1 MALPESSLST
11 VCASVAQ
18 FVKDGVNATANHISV
33 YMGAPADVPQH
44 PSHHRLNLFFYRF
57 ETSGFNADVHPLD
70 PWRIRMFCLI
80 TAFGIDDGDVLAGEN
95 ELRILGE
102 VMRIFHEKPV
112 LDSVSVNGE
121 SVRLQVIFS
130 TVPAEQINQ
139 VWSTQ
144 GDTAYRPSVF
154 YEMALTPIMPSERR
168 SPPLL
173 VGSIG
178 QETRSGMASRF
189 APFGG
194 TASAPPA
201 QPMDVDIDNPQ
212 WIPAVC
218 WVNEGECQRSLAVE
232 SGTAFTPAVWVA
244 GDTTDTVEL
253 VWQVWTKDGWITQGS
268 PLTVTPFSTGID
280 PNHVP
285 SAIPGTFPEEL
296 TLPFTI
302 PDGVNAAQ
310 GLLYAQ
316 RTVTPVPDQPPVT
329 LRSEPLLLS
338 LYRSS

>member
-18 FVKDGVNATANHISV
+18 FVKDGVNATANHINV
-33 YMGAPADVPQH
+33 TMGAPADVPQH
-44 PSHHRLNLFFYRF
+44 HPHHRLNLFFYRF
-57 ETSGFNADVHPLD
+57 ESSAFDTDVHPLD

-80 TAFGIDDGDVLAGEN
+80 TAFGIDDDDVLAGEN

-112 LDSVSVNGE
+112 LDPVTVNGAT
-121 SVRLQVIFS
+121 VRLQVIFS
-130 TVPAEQINQ
+130 TVPAEQLNQ

-168 SPPLL
+168 PPALL

-178 QETRSGMASRF
+178 QETRSRMASRF
-189 APFGG
+189 APFDG
-194 TASAPPA
+194 TVAAPPV
-201 QPMDVDIDNPQ
+201 QPAEVDIDDPQ
-212 WIPAVC
+212 WIPALC
-218 WVNEGECQRSLAVE
+218 WVIDGECQRSLAVK
-232 SGTAFTPAVWVA
+232 SGTGFTPAVWVA
-244 GDTTDTVEL
+244 GDTADTVEL
-253 VWQVWTKDGWITQGS
+253 VWQVWTKDGWTTQGS
-268 PLTVTPFSTGID
+268 PLTVTPFSTGLD
-280 PNHVP
+280 PDHVP

-296 TLPFTI
+296 TLPFAI
-302 PDGVNAAQ
+302 PDHANATQ

-329 LRSEPLLLS
+329 LRSDPLLLS
-338 LYRSS
+338 LYQE